1 MNIIKTVFKPLCAA
15 LSAVYLFIS
24 AVPGLFAGTGKAVF
38 TVDASALGDEL
49 PNVADNVN
57 VWDMGTQFYN
67 AENNTDNDIF
77 EFVRYVQLMQ
87 CTGGTPERDL
97 FKDPYDTSVLDDYD
111 FSRLIENCRFR
122 INVPQLEGKTV
133 TVTEHLV
140 NDDCNFFDEWC
151 ADRVKY
157 NITDD
162 CFSWSP
168 DDPVLESKTT
178 LSAEWARELY
188 FIRLRDGYAECARL
202 TPVTRTAEVKDGVLD
217 LEYTLG
223 ASNVLFLEIK

>member
-1 MNIIKTVFKPLCAA
+1 ML
-15 LSAVYLFIS
+15 
-24 AVPGLFAGTGKAVF
+24 
-38 TVDASALGDEL
+38 
-49 PNVADNVN
+49 
-57 VWDMGTQFYN
+57 
-67 AENNTDNDIF
+67 
-77 EFVRYVQLMQ
+77 
-87 CTGGTPERDL
+87 
-97 FKDPYDTSVLDDYD
+97 
-111 FSRLIENCRFR
+111 ENCRFR

-188 FIRLRDGYAECARL
+188 FIRLRDGYAKSAGL
-202 TPVTRTAEVKDGVLD
+202 IPVTRTAEVKDGVLD